1 MRSMDVTRLK
11 DLLDKVRAGTS
22 TIDEALAEL
31 RDLPFRDLG
40 FATVDHHRA
49 LRTGIPEVVFGEPK
63 TADHIVT
70 IAEEIARKGQNVLI
84 TRVDTNKAQAIRS
97 KIADLKYAPV

>member
-31 RDLPFRDLG
+31 RDLPFRDLKQISCQY
-40 FATVDHHRA
+40 VPD
-49 LRTGIPEVVFGEPK
+49 
-63 TADHIVT
+63 
-70 IAEEIARKGQNVLI
+70 
-84 TRVDTNKAQAIRS
+84 
-97 KIADLKYAPV
+97 